1 MIKQTRNNRA
11 LFGLRSFGISGT
23 VLFICLGL
31 LLGPGIA
38 AGQTAQPTPTP
49 AATPMST
56 PMPGQITL
64 SANGYKVKGRHT
76 VDLSSTGATSSS
88 IDVYRNG
95 VLVATVP
102 NSGFYTDQI
111 GARGK
116 GTYTYRVCNAGTQ
129 NCSNQVTVRFG
140 GGG

>member
-1 MIKQTRNNRA
+1 MINQTRNNRA

-23 VLFICLGL
+23 SFFICLAL

-38 AGQTAQPTPTP
+38 AGQTPQATPTP
-49 AATPMST
+49 AATPT
-56 PMPGQITL
+56 PTPTPEQITL

-102 NSGFYTDQI
+102 NSGFYTHQI
-111 GARGK
+111 GARGR
-116 GTYTYRVCNAGTQ
+116 GSYTYKVCEAGTQ

>member
-23 VLFICLGL
+23 ALFICLGL

-38 AGQTAQPTPTP
+38 AGQTAQLTPTP

-129 NCSNQVTVRFG
+129 NCSNQVTVRFDG
-140 GGG
+140 GG

>member
-11 LFGLRSFGISGT
+11 LFGLRCFGISGT
-23 VLFICLGL
+23 GFFICLA

-38 AGQTAQPTPTP
+38 AGQTAQFTPTP
-49 AATPMST
+49 AATPMPT

-116 GTYTYRVCNAGTQ
+116 GTYTYRVCNAGMQ

-140 GGG
+140 GG